1 LQLPFKL
8 HDSLFSTSLA
18 KGSGALP

>member
-1 LQLPFKL
+1 LQLPFEL
-8 HDSLFSTSLA
+8 HGSLFSTSLA